1 MENDLHV
8 KKKSNKVPESGC
20 TIIKRREGE
29 GGRGRG
35 RARRRESQEKEE
47 GGNFSREKRG
57 RNYVEQVT
65 AAAVLALLSSS
76 SVVRVRPSSRGRD
89 RPPLFITFLFL

>member
-1 MENDLHV
+1 MTHGLHGLV
-8 KKKSNKVPESGC
+8 LEDASAPCLVHNHKAE
-20 TIIKRREGE
+20 E
-29 GGRGRG
+29 GRGRG

-76 SVVRVRPSSRGRD
+76 SVVRVRPAEAATV
-89 RPPLFITFLFL
+89 LHYL